1 MSTPGGVPTPLWDL
15 PVRFIHWAFVVLI
28 PALWW
33 TAENGKMALHMQIG
47 TVMLQL
53 LVIRVLWGF
62 VGGSTARFAAFVR
75 GPRAVLDHLRGRTGA
90 APTAGHDVGHNAAG
104 GWSVIALLGLLSLQ
118 VTFGLFAGDEDD
130 GVTGPLNHLVS
141 FTTAD
146 RATQL
151 HGLGFNLILALVV
164 LHVGAVLFY
173 RVVKRDNLIAP
184 MVTGKRALPAGTRG
198 LVRAP
203 DWRFFACVVA
213 AWLVGWAIWS
223 GATP

>member
-1 MSTPGGVPTPLWDL
+1 MSPTGGVRTPLWDL

-47 TVMLQL
+47 TVLLQL
-53 LVIRVLWGF
+53 LVIRILWGF
-62 VGGSTARFAAFVR
+62 VGGSTARFTAFVR
-75 GPRAVLDHLRGRTGA
+75 GPGAVLDYFRGRT
-90 APTAGHDVGHNAAG
+90 APSAGHNPAG
-104 GWSVIALLGLLSLQ
+104 GWSVVLLLGLMSLQ
-118 VTFGLFAGDEDD
+118 VALGLVSGDEDD

-146 RATQL
+146 RATDL
-151 HGLGFNLILALVV
+151 HGIVFYLILALIAA
-164 LHVGAVLFY
+164 HICAVLFY

-184 MVTGKRALPAGTRG
+184 MVTGKRALPAGTPG

-203 DWRFFACVVA
+203 AWRFIACVVV

-223 GATP
+223 GVKG

>member
-1 MSTPGGVPTPLWDL
+1 MSPPGGVRTPLWDL

-47 TVMLQL
+47 TVLLQL
-53 LVIRVLWGF
+53 LVIRILWGF

-75 GPRAVLDHLRGRTGA
+75 GPGAVLDYFRGRT
-90 APTAGHDVGHNAAG
+90 APAAGHNPAG
-104 GWSVIALLGLLSLQ
+104 GWSVVLLLGLMSLQ
-118 VTFGLFAGDEDD
+118 VALGLVSGDEDD

-146 RATQL
+146 RATEL
-151 HGLGFNLILALVV
+151 HGIVFYLILALIAA
-164 LHVGAVLFY
+164 HIGAVLFY
-173 RVVKRDNLIAP
+173 RVVRRDNLIAP
-184 MVTGKRALPAGTRG
+184 MVTGKRELPAGTPG

-203 DWRFFACVVA
+203 AWRFIACVVV

-223 GATP
+223 GVKG